1 MRIYLDNLNEMILKK
16 LKNIN
21 IEICHSA
28 FDAESILNN
37 SKILNWI
44 PAFAGMTIYEIDNKY
59 FYKMNLTNGRML

>member
-1 MRIYLDNLNEMILKK
+1 MDNLNEMILKK

-28 FDAESILNN
+28 LDAESIKYN
-37 SKILNWI
+37 SERIDWI